1 MKTIKFMVY
10 SRRVQAKTT
19 GKSFV
24 KRFTTYEF
32 LNDDGTR
39 TRKGIDVK
47 FTQKAFNNTKLN
59 EKDITRGVL
68 EVRADALG
76 CPDKYEITQDKNGK
90 NIYPAVW
97 VRDGGVVSFEER
109 KVEHEFHFTPVD
121 GNELDTEE
129 VSLSVE
135 D

>member
-10 SRRVQAKTT
+10 SKRVKATT
-19 GKSFV
+19 GKTFV

-32 LNDDGTR
+32 LNEDGTR

-47 FTQKAFNNTKLN
+47 FTQKAFKDCDLN

-68 EVRADALG
+68 EVKADALG
-76 CPDKYEITQDKNGK
+76 CPDKYEITKDENGK
-90 NIYPAVW
+90 DIYPSVW

-121 GNELDTEE
+121 DNELDTEE
-129 VSLSVE
+129 VSLNE
-135 D
+135 EE